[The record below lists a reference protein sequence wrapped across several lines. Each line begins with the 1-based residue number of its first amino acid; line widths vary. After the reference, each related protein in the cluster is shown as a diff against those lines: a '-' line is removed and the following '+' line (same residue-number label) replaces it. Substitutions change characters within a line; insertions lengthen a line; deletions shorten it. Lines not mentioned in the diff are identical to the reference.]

1 MRVQLEV
8 PTELLSSV
16 QLAALHMNRQ
26 PRFVQ
31 VKDGEDSMKLMDDS
45 TGVIQRRLSNGIRVN
60 YKVLFSPET
69 LLLSFSVL
77 YIPSRPQCGKC
88 CILSVKVFFM
98 VNRVQYFLLYAC

>member
-1 MRVQLEV
+1 MQLDV

-31 VKDGEDSMKLMDDS
+31 VTDNDNLTKLMDDS

-60 YKVLFSPET
+60 YKVLCLPRV
-69 LLLSFSVL
+69 FSV
-77 YIPSRPQCGKC
+77 SF
-88 CILSVKVFFM
+88 VF
-98 VNRVQYFLLYAC
+98 